1 MKMLKH
7 ILNIKKGTCN
17 DLVYYEL
24 KTAPISLQIQDR
36 QYRFFAKLNG
46 FSPEEATIANFLQLC
61 YNSRFLNYY
70 RNLRGDECERFI
82 NDMEGKINTD
92 NRSMVVYY
100 RTIANSELSN
110 IYTSF
115 TNDYFRKIV
124 TRWRLSNHS
133 LKIET
138 QRYCRP
144 HIPRENRVCTL
155 CNKLEDEA
163 HVIFE
168 CPLYHAVRRR
178 HELLLAAK
186 QNVKDLLNPEHD
198 NIIDTAKL
206 LYDIEHA
213 RKDLNL

>member
-1 MKMLKH
+1 MRDKYD
-7 ILNIKKGTCN
+7 IS
-17 DLVYYEL
+17 DLEL
-24 KTAPISLQIQDR
+24 KRAPISLQIRDR
-36 QYRFFAKLNG
+36 QYRFFEKLNG
-46 FSPEEATIANFLQLC
+46 FSPEEAIIANFLQLC

-70 RNLRGDECERFI
+70 RNLRGDECERFM
-82 NDMEGKINTD
+82 NDMERKIND
-92 NRSMVVYY
+92 DSRSMVVYY
-100 RTIANSELSN
+100 RTIVNNELSN

-168 CPLYHAVRRR
+168 CPLYHAVRRQ
-178 HELLLAAK
+178 HELLLAAR
-186 QNVKDLLNPEHD
+186 QNVKDILNPEHD

-206 LYDIEHA
+206 LYDIENA

>member
-1 MKMLKH
+1 MDFH
-7 ILNIKKGTCN
+7 PKK
-17 DLVYYEL
+17 LL
-24 KTAPISLQIQDR
+24 LQIS
-36 QYRFFAKLNG
+36 YNFAAIVA
-46 FSPEEATIANFLQLC
+46 S
-61 YNSRFLNYY
+61 YY
-70 RNLRGDECERFI
+70 RNLHGDECERFM

-186 QNVKDLLNPEHD
+186 QNIKDLLNPEHD